1 MIAMEMMMVGMTR
14 RRPNSSIL
22 PSGTFR
28 RPARARDATP
38 GTVKTMPHSSAMAM
52 AVAIRAVPSLP
63 IFGASLRANGAEM
76 TNRTSRKIDCRT
88 VPMARPIV

>member
-1 MIAMEMMMVGMTR
+1 MMAIEMMMVGMTSS
-14 RRPNSSIL
+14 RPKSSIF

-28 RPARARDATP
+28 RPASASEATP

-63 IFGASLRANGAEM
+63 ILGATLRASGAEM
-76 TNRTSRKIDCRT
+76 TSRTSRKID
-88 VPMARPIV
+88 